1 MTQIAQTGLSPMA
14 YAQAAASPMRTA
26 RAAEYDVIARITRR
40 LNQAN
45 AGRKQDYP
53 GFIAALSD
61 NERLWS
67 LLAADVAGPENGLPA
82 QLRARLFYLYR
93 FTADHSR
100 KIRAGSAGAEILVE
114 INTAVLRGLRGEGAA
129 A

>member
-1 MTQIAQTGLSPMA
+1 MAHTGLSPTA
-14 YAQAAASPMRTA
+14 YAQAAATPMRTA

-67 LLAADVAGPENGLPA
+67 LLAGDVAGPENGLPA

-100 KIRAGSAGAEILVE
+100 KIRQNSADAGVLIE
-114 INTAVLRGLRGEGAA
+114 INKAVLKGLRGDGSTT
-129 A
+129 